1 MTSAATGHFPLGRN
15 LLEPKHEPLKKGATM
30 AGTFRI
36 TLAQLNPKVGAIA
49 ANAAKAQAAWQA
61 ARGAGSDMVALT
73 EMFITGYQ
81 TQDLILKPAFHNAAI
96 AAIHALAGA
105 CADGPAMGIGGPA
118 VQDGRLYN
126 AYYILKAGRVTA
138 TVLKHHLPNG
148 AVFDEKRVFT
158 SADVHGPYTVGP
170 VRIGTPI
177 CEDAWH
183 SDVAETLAETGAE
196 ILLVP
201 NGSPYHRGKPNLRLN
216 LMVARVVETG
226 LPLIYLNQVG
236 GQDDQVF
243 DGSSMVLN
251 PGGHLAVQMPQFE
264 ENLTHV
270 TFRQTADGWRA
281 DEGEIAH
288 LPPIGE
294 ADYRAC
300 VLSVADYFAKTGF
313 RRALLGLSGGI
324 DSAIVAAIAADA
336 LGPQNVRCVMLP
348 SEFTSPHSLEDAA
361 GCALALGCRLD
372 TVGIGGAQAAV
383 AEALAPLLAGTTP
396 GIAQENMQSRLRGV
410 MLMALSNAHG
420 EMLLTTG
427 NKSEMAVGYCTI
439 YGDMNG
445 GYNPVKDMYK
455 TRMFLTA
462 RWRNENHRPW
472 MKGPAGEVI
481 PQRIITKPPSAELR
495 ADQRDDDS
503 LPPYE
508 VLDAILEGL
517 VEHDASVADLVA
529 EGFDRA
535 VVKQV
540 EHLLYIAEYKRF
552 QSAPGTRLTQKAF
565 WLDRRYPIAN
575 GWRDTS

>member
-1 MTSAATGHFPLGRN
+1 
-15 LLEPKHEPLKKGATM
+15 M
-30 AGTFRI
+30 AETFRLS
-36 TLAQLNPKVGAIA
+36 LAQLNPSVGALA
-49 ANAAKAQAAWQA
+49 ANAAKARRAWEEA
-61 ARGAGSDMVALT
+61 KAAGSDMVALT

-81 TQDLILKPAFHNAAI
+81 TQDLILKPAFHTAAI
-96 AAIHALAGA
+96 AAIEALAKE
-105 CADGPAMGIGGPA
+105 CTPGPALGIGGPA
-118 VQDGRLYN
+118 LVDGRLYN
-126 AYYILKAGRVTA
+126 AYYICQGGRITA
-138 TVLKHHLPNG
+138 TVLKHHLPND
-148 AVFDEKRVFT
+148 AVFDEKRIFT
-158 SADVHGPYTVGP
+158 SADVHGPYMVGP
-170 VRIGTPI
+170 LRIGTPI

-183 SDVAETLAETGAE
+183 PDVAETLMETGAE

-216 LMVARVVETG
+216 LMVARVIETG
-226 LPLIYLNQVG
+226 LPLVYLNMVG

-251 PGGHLAVQMPQFE
+251 PGGQLAVQMPQFE
-264 ENLTHV
+264 ENITHV
-270 TFRQTADGWRA
+270 TFRRGAEGWMADQ
-281 DEGEIAH
+281 GEIAH
-288 LPPIGE
+288 IPPIGE

-300 VLSVADYFAKTGF
+300 VLSLADYMAKCGF
-313 RRALLGLSGGI
+313 KKAVLGLSGGI

-336 LGPQNVRCVMLP
+336 IGPENVRCVMLP
-348 SEFTSPHSLEDAA
+348 SEFTSAHSLEDAA
-361 GCALALGCRLD
+361 ACAHALGCRLD
-372 TVGIGGAQAAV
+372 TLPIAAAQNAV
-383 AEALAPLLAGTTP
+383 AETLAPLFEGLAEDTTE
-396 GIAQENMQSRLRGV
+396 ENIQSRLRGV
-410 MLMALSNAHG
+410 LLMALSNKFG

-462 RWRNENHRPW
+462 TWRNEHHRDW

-495 ADQRDDDS
+495 ANQTDQDS

-517 VEHDASVADLVA
+517 VERDLSVAELVA

-535 VVKQV
+535 TVKRV
-540 EHLLYIAEYKRF
+540 EHLLYLAEYKRF

-575 GWRDTS
+575 RFRDDS